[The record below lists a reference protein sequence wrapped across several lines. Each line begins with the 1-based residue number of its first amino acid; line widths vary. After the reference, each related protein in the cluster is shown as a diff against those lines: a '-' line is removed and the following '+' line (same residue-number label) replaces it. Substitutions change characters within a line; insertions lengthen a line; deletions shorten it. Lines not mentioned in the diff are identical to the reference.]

1 MTGHRHGLADDSP
14 RVMGVDACKKGWVAV
29 ADDLRAYF
37 GRTIRE
43 LVAAADED
51 GPLAVIA
58 VDIPIGLP
66 LHGPR
71 QADALVRALLGKRA
85 SSVFTTPVRAA
96 LAATTHA
103 EASAITREAT
113 GKGLSQQAYALRA
126 KILQVDQ
133 WAQVTPHRVV
143 EVHPEVLFRGNGRAN
158 AEISEVHLGRRG
170 GASGDSGQGRHCC
183 TRRDRA
189 GRRSGG
195 HGRRL
200 RCRSRNVDRAA
211 RASWSSGFSSCCPR
225 ILRGRTRGRNL
236 GVSQRRFVMPD
247 HRR

>member
-1 MTGHRHGLADDSP
+1 
-14 RVMGVDACKKGWVAV
+14 MGVDACKKGWVAV

-143 EVHPEVLFRGNGRAN
+143 EVHPEVCFEAMAGRTLKYPKSTWAGAEERRVILARAGIVVPAEIGLAGEVAGTDDVFDAAAAMWTAQRVLHGRAVSHP
-158 AEISEVHLGRRG
+158 AVPESF
-170 GASGDSGQGRHCC
+170 GD
-183 TRRDRA
+183 
-189 GRRSGG
+189 G
-195 HGRRL
+195 HE
-200 RCRSRNVDRAA
+200 AA
-211 RASWSSGFSSCCPR
+211 IW
-225 ILRGRTRGRNL
+225 
-236 GVSQRRFVMPD
+236 V
-247 HRR
+247 